1 MNKSTSL
8 LMSMGLLPASL
19 TLLAGL
25 TLSGCSQDVPKQQT
39 EQSTMQSSA
48 QSSAQSTAAVESSLC
63 TQAWFKQVDQQLI
76 SGDGQG
82 HGPDLGSDEWQS
94 VIEFKLGVRGDTDVP
109 NRHSM
114 AWCAYVQQK
123 LSQ

>member
-39 EQSTMQSSA
+39 EQSTM

-109 NRHSM
+109 NRHSK

>member
-8 LMSMGLLPASL
+8 LASMGLLPASL
-19 TLLAGL
+19 ILLAGV

-39 EQSTMQSSA
+39 AQSATQSAKQATA
-48 QSSAQSTAAVESSLC
+48 QSSAAETSLC
-63 TQAWFKQVDQQLI
+63 TQAWFKQVEQQLI

-109 NRHSM
+109 NRHTT